1 MITCR
6 ILGAFDLI
14 TEFFGAFD
22 WWPKLGKISEEGR
35 DLNDEFFFFFFFFSI
50 ASHGHFCVFHQD
62 FLKHRILQNDRSCPF
77 FSLSLS

>member
-35 DLNDEFFFFFFFFSI
+35 DLNDEFFFFFFFFQLPLMAI
-50 ASHGHFCVFHQD
+50 FACFTKT
-62 FLKHRILQNDRSCPF
+62 FLTSDSVV
-77 FSLSLS
+77 